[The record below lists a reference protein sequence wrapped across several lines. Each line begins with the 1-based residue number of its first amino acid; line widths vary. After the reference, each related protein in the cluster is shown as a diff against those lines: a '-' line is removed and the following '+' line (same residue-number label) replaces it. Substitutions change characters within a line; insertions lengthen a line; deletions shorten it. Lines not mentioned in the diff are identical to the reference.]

1 MNKEKIITSC
11 IIISHLKN
19 DRKGDFMKKKIFN
32 LAFILAIVGTVFY
45 TGLSVSAKE
54 PEIKTETI
62 TYENQDNS
70 ISSGNYNVTVI
81 NPNGF
86 ILDGTSKPTQSH
98 NLNNGQM
105 NFHGNSANTILYTN
119 KYFYGKSRPKIVIKA
134 VWHDMKAEVYA
145 KDSNTPVTTITT
157 KSNYT
162 TETQLIDVNTS
173 TKFYIKFYNPCYF
186 EGHVE

>member
-1 MNKEKIITSC
+1 
-11 IIISHLKN
+11 
-19 DRKGDFMKKKIFN
+19 MKKRLFN
-32 LAFILAIVGTVFY
+32 LAFIFAIVGTVFY

-54 PEIKTETI
+54 PEIKTKTI
-62 TYENQDNS
+62 TYENQDNN
-70 ISSGNYNVTVI
+70 IRTDNYNVTTI
-81 NPNGF
+81 NPSGY

-105 NFHGNSANTILYTN
+105 NFSGNSANTILYTN

-145 KDSNTPVTTITT
+145 KGSRSPATTITT
-157 KSNYT
+157 KANST
-162 TETQLIDVNTS
+162 TETQLIDVNSS